1 LEKHLIF
8 VNFSIY
14 SALRRSKK
22 RVRNVISTELPY
34 IISTE
39 LSYSQNIDPNAA
51 HSSEKVCSGDHV
63 EKWKY
68 LFMQMDKALQ
78 DEGKFLVS
86 IATYIRIVFSFTH

>member
-1 LEKHLIF
+1 
-8 VNFSIY
+8 
-14 SALRRSKK
+14 LRRSKK

-39 LSYSQNIDPNAA
+39 LSCSQNNDPSVV
-51 HSSEKVCSGDHV
+51 HSSEKVCLGDHV

-78 DEGKFLVS
+78 EEGKFLVS
-86 IATYIRIVFSFTH
+86 IAIYIWKVFSFTLINSSYII